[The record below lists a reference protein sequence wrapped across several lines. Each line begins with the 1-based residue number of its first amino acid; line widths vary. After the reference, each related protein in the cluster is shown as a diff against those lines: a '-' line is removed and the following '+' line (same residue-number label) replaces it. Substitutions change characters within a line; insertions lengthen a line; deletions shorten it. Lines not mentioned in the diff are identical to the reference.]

1 MVDVVA
7 LGAIVESEDLT
18 APPRRPK
25 LDMGG
30 YVQPWTPEKLDA
42 YLQARDRVFAEDYVY
57 PPDRR
62 TGSIQFGWAN
72 LKSPERGG
80 LEVETE
86 SGGVRSGWANLRRK
100 LAKLG
105 FKSVFCAGP
114 PETMM
119 AGRRK
124 KFESGSLSLYA
135 EEFADLSDG
144 RRVILKDDRGW
155 SLRPTHRQDS
165 SWKFDNGLALTFD
178 AATVLQPDYNE
189 LWLEWVVER
198 LGFFGTDVDLVS
210 VHAAP
215 FKVEFSPHVQRELRQ
230 RKPNGQAPDAS
241 ARSRAMMHDR
251 ERRVVLDVVAL
262 GAIVEIEDLTGPPRW
277 PALYGGYC
285 VHRPAPEELGTPR
298 PLPRRGP
305 ESEGLEAERQKML
318 ESGKPQFYAEEFAD
332 LSDGRRVIL
341 KDDRGWSHWPMNSP
355 DSNWKVATGHELT
368 IEAIA
373 MLNPG
378 DDELWMEWVVE
389 RLRFFGIDVD
399 SVSVRAAPFH
409 VEFGPRVR
417 HELRQRKSDDG

>member
-1 MVDVVA
+1 MLEVVA

-18 APPRRPK
+18 APPRLPK

-30 YVQPWTPEKLDA
+30 YVRPWTTEELDD
-42 YLQARDRVFAEDYVY
+42 YLRARDRVFAKDYVY
-57 PPDRR
+57 PSDHS
-62 TGSIQFGWAN
+62 TGIVKLGWAN
-72 LKSPERGG
+72 LM
-80 LEVETE
+80 
-86 SGGVRSGWANLRRK
+86 RK
-100 LAKLG
+100 LAQLG
-105 FKSVFCAGP
+105 GKVVFCTGP

-119 AGRRK
+119 AERRK
-124 KFESGSLSLYA
+124 MLESDELSLYA

-144 RRVILKDDRGW
+144 RRVVLKDDRGW
-155 SLRPTHRQDS
+155 SLGPTHRQDS
-165 SWKFDNGLALTFD
+165 SWKFDNGCALTFD
-178 AATVLQPDYNE
+178 AATILEPDYNE

-198 LGFFGTDVDLVS
+198 LGFFGVDVDLVS

-215 FKVEFSPHVQRELRQ
+215 FRVEFSPHVQRELRQ
-230 RKPNGQAPDAS
+230 RKLDGQVPDAS
-241 ARSRAMMHDR
+241 ARSRTMVPDR
-251 ERRVVLDVVAL
+251 ERRVVLDVIAL
-262 GAIVEIEDLTGPPRW
+262 GAIFEIEDLTGPPRW
-277 PALYGGYC
+277 PVLYGGYC
-285 VHRPAPEELGTPR
+285 VRRPAPEELGTPR

-305 ESEGLEAERQKML
+305 ESEGLEAERQRML

-378 DDELWMEWVVE
+378 DDDLWMEWVVE

-399 SVSVRAAPFH
+399 PVSVRAAPFQ

-417 HELRQRKSDDG
+417 HELRQRKSDG